1 MHLFTLEYFNLKGF
15 QQCMNT
21 VFTNCLHTFME
32 SLHIFPKFYTKP
44 QTLKAKSYKYLAKAN
59 CIQQTCPFPKCLK
72 IIIIL
77 YKLYIQSPKPIH
89 HRKHS
94 AFLDFQNTYDV

>member
-1 MHLFTLEYFNLKGF
+1 
-15 QQCMNT
+15 
-21 VFTNCLHTFME
+21 ME

-44 QTLKAKSYKYLAKAN
+44 QTTKSYKYLAKAK
-59 CIQQTCPFPKCLK
+59 CIQPICPFPKCFK

-77 YKLYIQSPKPIH
+77 YKLYILSPKPIH